1 MSDVGALHTNIPT
14 SKYSSQKIRSMQW
27 RNSQDGQRI
36 VKSPIKKQNNELRVQ
51 QEGAIQEKEDSYLG
65 PISGTLLTGF
75 MAAASLRLPGVPFF
89 NQLPIAPAIYAILIG
104 MLYGNTIHD
113 RSGSSFIQK
122 GITFSKQKLLRLG
135 IMLYGFRIAFQQII
149 SLGPAG
155 LLTDLFIMST
165 TVTLGWLVG
174 TRLLKLDDKVTLL
187 LSSGCSVC
195 GVTAVLATEQVVD
208 AEMHQTSMSVATI
221 VIFGTVSMFL
231 YPFLYKY
238 LPFDA
243 RQMGIYTGST
253 VHELAGVVA
262 AGNAMGP
269 DVTAIAVITKLT
281 RVMLLGPFLLA
292 MSAFRSMQSKSKNDS
307 KKKLYIPW
315 FALGFVVISAIN
327 SLNIVPIVL
336 VERLKICSVW
346 MLHMALAA
354 LGIETNFEKVKDA
367 GFKPILVD
375 IILFVHLTISG
386 FFFTKFATSIF

>member
-1 MSDVGALHTNIPT
+1 
-14 SKYSSQKIRSMQW
+14 
-27 RNSQDGQRI
+27 
-36 VKSPIKKQNNELRVQ
+36 
-51 QEGAIQEKEDSYLG
+51 
-65 PISGTLLTGF
+65 
-75 MAAASLRLPGVPFF
+75 
-89 NQLPIAPAIYAILIG
+89 
-104 MLYGNTIHD
+104 
-113 RSGSSFIQK
+113 
-122 GITFSKQKLLRLG
+122 
-135 IMLYGFRIAFQQII
+135 
-149 SLGPAG
+149 
-155 LLTDLFIMST
+155 MST